1 MAKGKGILFNNRSDK
16 LEFLNEIT
24 PKGIKLLICQ
34 AHLLHQGKNAE
45 SRYFTKKTADWLE
58 ANVKMLGTSTKNVMK
73 ILSHYKFD
81 ANLMPEVSQII
92 QQFSNSCGRL
102 DSLDQL
108 TAGKEHTEG
117 QKN

>member
-108 TAGKEHTEG
+108 TAGNEHTEG